1 MNPFH
6 RPLAPL
12 FTDKGIEAAL
22 AKQREV
28 LQTAHCKQSEAA
40 EAQYARKVARLRKKH
55 SEELQREIHEREKSY
70 DLLKQEMTSQLKSLL
85 DAKSK
90 LDSTLTTRINLLT
103 DELEDAKKKETKM
116 SRNHS
121 HQISQL
127 MEEIDEHKRLIALW
141 EMGDKLKEERSKLPS
156 VAKLTKERA
165 EETENVDLKM
175 RLAENAVE
183 DARAQAASATKAA
196 AKKLQKLKEKH
207 AREIA
212 ELERE
217 SNKFKSSLKSAQQQ
231 LADSEKSRAKIKRD
245 LSITKNKLME
255 KTDELNEL
263 RKSGRGSPLQQNG
276 ANGKSSKKKKKK
288 K

>member
-245 LSITKNKLME
+245 LSITK
-255 KTDELNEL
+255 T
-263 RKSGRGSPLQQNG
+263 S
-276 ANGKSSKKKKKK
+276 
-288 K
+288 